1 MEDEKRYAAWKA
13 VENLLDVW
21 GRDEVF
27 VDRIAPEVESDKDI
41 LMAMTQTF
49 GMLYVKNYPYKWILE
64 VAFGYLMAHINVPTF
79 EQKKP
84 QATLEDLEEL

>member
-1 MEDEKRYAAWKA
+1 MENEKRYPASEA

-21 GRDEVF
+21 GRDEAF
-27 VDRIAPEVESDKDI
+27 VDRIAPEVKSDKDI

-64 VAFGYLMAHINVPTF
+64 VAFGYLMAHINVRTL
-79 EQKKP
+79 EQKKA
-84 QATLEDLEEL
+84 QDTMEDLEDV

>member
-1 MEDEKRYAAWKA
+1 
-13 VENLLDVW
+13 
-21 GRDEVF
+21 
-27 VDRIAPEVESDKDI
+27 
-41 LMAMTQTF
+41 MAMTQTF